1 MFSFF
6 IEKAIS
12 LGNFVSLIVPK
23 SLINSPEFN
32 ITREILKE
40 QNLLKICDY
49 GEKGFKGVKIETI
62 SFLLETSI
70 KKQSESIVIESY
82 ITETVEEKRKDYLL
96 SDKFPYWLLYRNEE
110 FDEISE
116 KMKFDIFNSFRDR
129 QITKQITKENGKY
142 RVLKSRNVGKN
153 EVKELENYD
162 CYIDDTENLAVAK
175 FLNRDDVVMI
185 PNLTYYPRASFLPKN
200 TITDGSVALLTLKN
214 GSRLPTEKDLEYYD
228 SKEFEKFYRVA
239 RNYGTR
245 SLNIDNNSVFFF
257 GLLKNID

>member
-214 GSRLPTEKDLEYYD
+214 GSRLPTEKDLEYYG